1 MHKMDEVQFYTSNR
15 GHPKL
20 AYKGFDYSK
29 DRLYK
34 ENTYWKCV
42 DRNCQGRLTTKNC
55 QVIRET
61 KPFLTINKISTKKL
75 DKKDL
80 FIYLFFYL
88 FIYLF
93 IYSEN
98 AFCLGIYLKIVLS
111 YIIFGV

>member
-1 MHKMDEVQFYTSNR
+1 MDEVQFYTSNR
-15 GHPKL
+15 GNPKL

-61 KPFLTINKISTKKL
+61 EHNTLVEQLIAGQQPQQPRMKVCMVRIMSNLNIAA
-75 DKKDL
+75 
-80 FIYLFFYL
+80 
-88 FIYLF
+88 
-93 IYSEN
+93 E
-98 AFCLGIYLKIVLS
+98 LKIQV
-111 YIIFGV
+111 YKYW